1 MRESLDEVHSL
12 EAPEPGGDRWI
23 TIQRSLEPS
32 RAPDVVP
39 ISWGAADSG
48 TTAPWTA
55 KNLIRKRN
63 RPQGSEYYDDDDGD
77 DDDDDDDD
85 DAGARRGSNFAE
97 PRGFWNHARP
107 AALPP
112 PAMARPWS
120 RAAAQRPQAQKR
132 PHGPDDDDDDDDIKT

>member
-1 MRESLDEVHSL
+1 M
-12 EAPEPGGDRWI
+12 
-23 TIQRSLEPS
+23 TTT
-32 RAPDVVP
+32 RAPDAVP
-39 ISWGAADSG
+39 ISRGPADSG

-112 PAMARPWS
+112 LPWPDRGLELLRNGPRP
-120 RAAAQRPQAQKR
+120 RNGLTALTTTMTTTTLKPNPPTLTLNPNPK
-132 PHGPDDDDDDDDIKT
+132 P